1 MARLIIASKN
11 AHKIQEIKAA
21 LAAATINLTV
31 LSLADLPDLPD
42 IVEDGKTFVENAS
55 KKAETIS
62 TKYPDDFVLA
72 DDSGLTIPALNGE
85 PGVYSARYAGDHDDA
100 ANNRKVLAKLA
111 GCRGIEREAFF
122 TTVMVM
128 VGPNRRNLETVGRVD
143 GFITES
149 WDGQAGFGYDPI
161 FYYAP
166 AEKTFAEMTLS
177 EKNSL
182 SHRGRALQELVNE
195 LPAWLA
201 E

>member
-1 MARLIIASKN
+1 MVRLIIASKN

-62 TKYPDDFVLA
+62 AKYPDDFVLA

-111 GCRGIEREAFF
+111 GCRGIEREAVF

-128 VGPNRRNLETVGRVD
+128 VGPNRRNL
-143 GFITES
+143 ES